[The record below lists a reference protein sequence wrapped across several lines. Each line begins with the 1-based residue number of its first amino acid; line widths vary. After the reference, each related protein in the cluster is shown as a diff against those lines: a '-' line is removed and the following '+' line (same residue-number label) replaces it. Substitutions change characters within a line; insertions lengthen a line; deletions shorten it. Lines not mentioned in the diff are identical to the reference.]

1 MKKAVLKL
9 RKNSGAHIAAAVLGG
24 FAVFLLLLNIVSVD
38 GTTQSIFLVGFRRFL
53 YFMENGWVFAAFAEI
68 ASWVLRLLFLIS
80 LIAAPILAKKSFLV
94 SVVPCGILAVCCIWR
109 ILFGS
114 LWSEEAGAF
123 LLLFFI
129 AVALGLPLLLMGL
142 GAVKT
147 KTAAIVVSSV
157 LLGFFTL
164 LTLGEGLPFVL
175 YLDNGR
181 YEIVNLSGF
190 FAFQLECIAILVLA
204 AGTESPAEYAA
215 RLQAETVGNGFAPMG
230 NRGQFF
236 CGYQHKG
243 QSLCGVWTKSLFGR
257 LCAARAADGSVFS
270 ACSCERPP
278 YIRFAQG
285 VKRFCS
291 RAADSRAHESKR
303 FHARQAYGGSLRGD
317 ACCRRR

>member
-24 FAVFLLLLNIVSVD
+24 VAVFLLLLNIVSVD

-53 YFMENGWVFAAFAEI
+53 YFMEREAIFAAFAEI
-68 ASWVLRLLFLIS
+68 ASWVLRLFFLTS
-80 LIAAPILAKKSFLV
+80 LIAAPILARKSFLV
-94 SVVPCGILAVCCIWR
+94 SVVPCGILAVCCTWR

-114 LWSEEAGAF
+114 IWSEEAGAF

-164 LTLGEGLPFVL
+164 LTLGESLPFVL

-190 FAFQLECIAILVLA
+190 FAFPV
-204 AGTESPAEYAA
+204 
-215 RLQAETVGNGFAPMG
+215 
-230 NRGQFF
+230 
-236 CGYQHKG
+236 
-243 QSLCGVWTKSLFGR
+243 
-257 LCAARAADGSVFS
+257 SV
-270 ACSCERPP
+270 R
-278 YIRFAQG
+278 
-285 VKRFCS
+285 
-291 RAADSRAHESKR
+291 
-303 FHARQAYGGSLRGD
+303 
-317 ACCRRR
+317 

>member
-1 MKKAVLKL
+1 MGICGVC
-9 RKNSGAHIAAAVLGG
+9 RDRFVGVAAALFN
-24 FAVFLLLLNIVSVD
+24 FADCGPNFGEEILPRLRCTLRNFSRLLHLENIV
-38 GTTQSIFLVGFRRFL
+38 R
-53 YFMENGWVFAAFAEI
+53 
-68 ASWVLRLLFLIS
+68 
-80 LIAAPILAKKSFLV
+80 P
-94 SVVPCGILAVCCIWR
+94 
-109 ILFGS
+109 

-204 AGTESPAEYAA
+204 AGTESPPEYAA

-236 CGYQHKG
+236 AATNIKG
-243 QSLCGVWTKSLFGR
+243 NPYAEYGRNPYSAAYAPPARPTAPSSAPAPASVRPTYASPKASNVSAPARPMPAPISPNASMPAKPMGGVSAGTP
-257 LCAARAADGSVFS
+257 AAVEDKTEA
-270 ACSCERPP
+270 
-278 YIRFAQG
+278 I
-285 VKRFCS
+285 VKRMKLLERLKS
-291 RAADSRAHESKR
+291 EGLIDDEEYRAKR
-303 FHARQAYGGSLRGD
+303 EEILKNI
-317 ACCRRR
+317 